1 MVKPTTEITPLITTP
16 TKKTVRTRD
25 PLKPSNKSPA
35 NHVYK
40 PPSKALVR
48 MASKKLNIIELAHK
62 RDVEY
67 NGDDHF
73 NVMVQMYGSV
83 WPKVFPWC
91 VVIAG
96 FTAAIYYL
104 RQYNIV
110 DLTIQSQS
118 GHGFM
123 SILVSFL
130 VVTRTTITYHRF
142 MEARGHLADLYRS
155 SQELVQY
162 TCIYTL
168 PDKGDKAKQWRQ
180 DVAYRTIIT
189 LRMATAAVEFRA
201 HGINA
206 WEALPDEEHMITPLI
221 LPSVVTDEQ
230 EEKEEIQ
237 PCDADRRNRESIRN
251 YKPRTDHSYFLR
263 DLSHGP
269 RTLMDENMR
278 APIVWAYNLREK
290 IVEIRPDPTILP
302 VHPMH
307 ANEVLKLNGF
317 VSEFVTAFHGLKK
330 LVTTP
335 FPFPL
340 VQMTRTFLFFWIFS
354 LPCVLIPDNDRL
366 YEVLILMFFCTYGFL
381 GLEYVNMELDDPHG
395 HDPNDFPGQY
405 VTRICLFL
413 ACALLPSLFP
423 LSSCLS
429 FKTYKRRWAQNVF
442 EDIYITICKTDGF
455 ESAFQ
460 LRSRITDR
468 VARGDALDNYRS
480 ELR

>member
-1 MVKPTTEITPLITTP
+1 MVKPTTETTPLIPPITPLK
-16 TKKTVRTRD
+16 KKTVRTQD
-25 PLKPSNKSPA
+25 PPKSPKSPSNHA
-35 NHVYK
+35 YR
-40 PPSKALVR
+40 PPSKALIK
-48 MASKKLNIIELAHK
+48 MASRKLNTSELAHK

-67 NGDDHF
+67 NGDSHF
-73 NVMVQMYGSV
+73 AVLVQMYGSV

-91 VVIAG
+91 VAIAV

-110 DLTIQSQS
+110 DLTIQSNS

-130 VVTRTTITYHRF
+130 VVTRATITYTRF
-142 MEARGHLADLYRS
+142 MEARSHLADLYRS

-162 TCIYTL
+162 TCIYSL

-189 LRMATAAVEFRA
+189 LRMATAAVEFRG

-206 WEALPDEEHMITPLI
+206 WEALPDEEHMVTPLI
-221 LPSVVTDEQ
+221 LPSEVTDEQ
-230 EEKEEIQ
+230 EQEEEQQRIQ
-237 PCDADRRNRESIRN
+237 PSAADRRNRESIRN
-251 YKPRTDHSYFLR
+251 YKPRTDHSYILR

-290 IVEIRPDPTILP
+290 IVEIRSDPTILP

-307 ANEVLKLNGF
+307 VNEVLKLNAF
-317 VSEFVTAFHGLKK
+317 VSDFVAAFHGLKK
-330 LVTTP
+330 LITTP

-354 LPCVLIPDNDRL
+354 LPCVLIPDNDQL
-366 YEVLILMFFCTYGFL
+366 YEVMILMFFCTYGFL
-381 GLEYVNMELDDPHG
+381 GLEYVNMELDDPYG
-395 HDPNDFPGQY
+395 QDPNDFPGQY

-413 ACALLPSLFP
+413 ACVQFSSLFP
-423 LSSCLS
+423 FSSCFFFLNPT
-429 FKTYKRRWAQNVF
+429 KTLGAECV
-442 EDIYITICKTDGF
+442 
-455 ESAFQ
+455 
-460 LRSRITDR
+460 
-468 VARGDALDNYRS
+468 
-480 ELR
+480 